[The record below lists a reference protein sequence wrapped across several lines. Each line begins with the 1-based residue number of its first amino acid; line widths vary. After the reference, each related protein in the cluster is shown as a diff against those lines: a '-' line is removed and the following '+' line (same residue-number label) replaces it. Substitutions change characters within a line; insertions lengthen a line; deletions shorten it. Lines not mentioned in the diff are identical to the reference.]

1 MTLQALREKVG
12 DATFFPLLRAWY
24 AKNKY
29 GNVTT
34 SDFIAL
40 AERRSGRNLDHFF
53 RVWLFKQGRPE
64 SW

>member
-1 MTLQALREKVG
+1 VG
-12 DATFFPLLRAWY
+12 DPTFFHILPAWS
-24 AKNKY
+24 AQNKY

-40 AERRSGRNLDHFF
+40 AERKSGRNLTRFF
-53 RVWLFKQGRPE
+53 RVWLFQGLPE

>member
-1 MTLQALREKVG
+1 MTRSSS
-12 DATFFPLLRAWY
+12 LLRAWY

-40 AERRSGRNLDHFF
+40 AERKSGRNLDRFF
-53 RVWLFKQGRPE
+53 RVWLFKEGRPE